1 VIDPRTGWLVICA
14 LTVVWL
20 IVLRLLFTVT
30 LQDVELDALRAA
42 LASRRGEARSWADE
56 RASRVK
62 AAGDTD
68 KARD

>member
-1 VIDPRTGWLVICA
+1 VIDPRTGWLVIFA

-42 LASRRGEARSWADE
+42 LASRRDEARSWADE

-62 AAGDTD
+62 VNETD
-68 KARD
+68 